1 MIVSI
6 SLGIFCSIA
15 IGALCAPLHCRV
27 YVILAVSAFLA
38 AGATVGGVIFHTHF
52 WMIAAEG
59 IGLIAAAQFGYVA
72 VGLTLQYW
80 LDAAFRG
87 VGSAKSRNSMRR
99 DHQRQRSSSMLRS
112 SRWHKEEVAR
122 ASFSEPFRFCE
133 GRAFSFGGP
142 APASLLARNCLSGR
156 DPHDFYAIAFSFAD
170 GIAYLRLWFSIRTG
184 GSLFKFPVARPLKH
198 VVRS

>member
-1 MIVSI
+1 MIVFI

-72 VGLTLQYW
+72 VGLTLQY
-80 LDAAFRG
+80 FRFRAVIPQMQASIG
-87 VGSAKSRNSMRR
+87 QN
-99 DHQRQRSSSMLRS
+99 LRAELKIPHGLPLELS
-112 SRWHKEEVAR
+112 VLVAR
-122 ASFSEPFRFCE
+122 
-133 GRAFSFGGP
+133 
-142 APASLLARNCLSGR
+142 L
-156 DPHDFYAIAFSFAD
+156 
-170 GIAYLRLWFSIRTG
+170 
-184 GSLFKFPVARPLKH
+184 
-198 VVRS
+198 

>member
-1 MIVSI
+1 MAPRNEWNKIPRKPFFIWGFLFGGRTMIFI
-6 SLGIFCSIA
+6 ALGIFCGIA

-122 ASFSEPFRFCE
+122 ASFRFCE
-133 GRAFSFGGP
+133 GRAFFIWRAG
-142 APASLLARNCLSGR
+142 ARL
-156 DPHDFYAIAFSFAD
+156 AFS
-170 GIAYLRLWFSIRTG
+170 
-184 GSLFKFPVARPLKH
+184 
-198 VVRS
+198 